1 MINFRSLRVKGFKSF
16 VEPTEIVIENGL
28 TGIVGPNG
36 CGKSN
41 LVEAFRFVMGELSP
55 KQMRGSELDD
65 VIFNGTSDRPA
76 WDIAEVTI
84 DLDNKLRKAP
94 SIFNQNDSIEVT
106 RRIWRGEGSEYRV
119 NGKEVRLKDVQLLFA
134 DAATGARSTSMVS
147 QGRIGAIISAKPE
160 QRRTLLEEAAGITGL
175 HSRRHEAELRLN
187 ATENN
192 LERVKDV
199 LKAQEEQLETLKK
212 QSKQAERYKYI
223 QKDITKARARLF
235 YKKWQEEKDKLDE
248 MNNKMSSQNEVVNDQ
263 THIVAQINT
272 EYEKVQQTL
281 PDLRLEEGR
290 IASELQKNTIN
301 LDNQEKEIERANS
314 AVEEIQVRIEQI
326 KNDTERERFLY
337 KDADLNLERVKEEKS
352 ILLKQQGDL
361 FLQNEEGDDN
371 QTIDTGKKNNNPII
385 DFIDFEDGL
394 ENAVAAVFS
403 DELIASIDETQSRFW
418 RTMEIVD
425 STFEQGVTKF
435 SSLIKAPDN
444 LKKKLEFVGL
454 IENKSNVLDLQ
465 KNLKSGQILVSRQG
479 EIWRWDGYV
488 SMGKQ
493 NTSTKAILD
502 QLKNRRIKQLSIE
515 EKQWNDISVR
525 AKQRIEELENREKRL
540 TNELLELKSVP
551 GDISNEKSRL
561 QNLINENKQIYEQI
575 SNQLMLT
582 EKNSNEVNKK
592 LKLEEIKLN
601 ELREERIRI
610 EGSINTINEAIKLLT
625 TQVKERLNVTL
636 EDLYQISEI
645 NVNKT
650 LGNVDDLEK
659 KLERLIAE
667 QERLGGVNLLA
678 EQEAKDLQNKVD
690 IIKKDQS
697 DLLSAISKLREAI
710 DSLNTEGRQRLLA
723 AYGVVNENFQ
733 KLFTRLFGGG
743 KAYLKFTDESDPLH
757 AGLDIFASPPGKKLQ
772 NLNLLSGGEQALT
785 ALSLL
790 FAVFLSNPAPIC
802 VLDEVD
808 APLDDTNVDRFCSL
822 VEEIA
827 KTSSTKFLVITH
839 HRMTMARVNRLFGVT
854 MPEKGISQLVSV
866 DLEKAIEI
874 KEQDN
879 KDGL

>member
-1 MINFRSLRVKGFKSF
+1 MINFRTLKVKGFKSF
-16 VEPTEIVIENGL
+16 VEPIEIQIEKGL

-65 VIFNGTSDRPA
+65 VIFNGTDDRPA

-84 DLDNKLRKAP
+84 NLDNKERKAP
-94 SIFNQNDSIEVT
+94 SIFNESDAIEVT

-147 QGRIGAIISAKPE
+147 QGRVSAIISAKPE

-199 LKAQEEQLETLKK
+199 LKAQDEQLTILKK

-235 YKKWQEEKDKLDE
+235 YKKWIDEKDKLKKTDE
-248 MNNKMSSQNEVVNDQ
+248 KIQIENELVNNQ
-263 THIVAQINT
+263 TQIVAKLNV
-272 EYEKVQQTL
+272 EYEKVQEAL
-281 PDLRLEEGR
+281 PNLRQDENKVS
-290 IASELQKNTIN
+290 SELQKYSIN
-301 LDNQEKEIERANS
+301 LENQEKEIERANI
-314 AVEEIQVRIEQI
+314 AVDEIKVRIEQI
-326 KNDTERERFLY
+326 KNDIDREKFLY
-337 KDADLNLERVKEEKS
+337 DDANENLDRVREEKS
-352 ILLKQQGDL
+352 VLLKQQGDL
-361 FLQNEEGDDN
+361 FLQPEDQRNDE
-371 QTIDTGKKNNNPII
+371 ISSSKKNNNPII
-385 DFIDFEDGL
+385 DYIDFEDGL
-394 ENAVAAVFS
+394 EQAIAAVFS
-403 DELIASIDETQSRFW
+403 DELIASIDEEQTSFW
-418 RTMEIVD
+418 RKLD
-425 STFEQGVTKF
+425 SEESNFEPQITKF
-435 SSLIKAPDN
+435 SSIISAPDN
-444 LKKKLEFVGL
+444 LKKKLEFIGL
-454 IENKSNVLDLQ
+454 VENKENILNIQ
-465 KNLKSGQILVSRQG
+465 NNLKPGQVLVSKMG

-488 SMGKQ
+488 SKGKQ
-493 NTSTKAILD
+493 NNSTRAILD
-502 QLKNRRIKQLSIE
+502 QLKNRRIKQLSNE
-515 EKQWNDISVR
+515 ERQWDDISKK
-525 AKQRIEELENREKRL
+525 ANQRMEELRKREKTL
-540 TNELLELKSVP
+540 ELDLSNLKSVP
-551 GDISNEKSRL
+551 NDVSNQKL
-561 QNLINENKQIYEQI
+561 QIQNKIEENKKNYEKIANELRQ
-575 SNQLMLT
+575 T
-582 EKNSNEVNKK
+582 EQNSNEINKK

-601 ELREERIRI
+601 EFREERIRT
-610 EGSINTINEAIKLLT
+610 EGQINTINEAVKLLS
-625 TQVKERLNVTL
+625 TQVKERLNVEL
-636 EDLYQISEI
+636 DNLYSVGEI
-645 NVNKT
+645 DANKL
-650 LGNVDDLEK
+650 LGNTDELEK

-678 EQEAKDLQNKVD
+678 EQEAKELEEKVNS
-690 IIKKDQS
+690 IKKDQS

-723 AYGVVNENFQ
+723 AYGIVNENFQ

-743 KAYLKFTDESDPLH
+743 KAYLKFTDETDPLQ
-757 AGLDIFASPPGKKLQ
+757 AGLEIFASPPGKKLQ

-866 DLEKAIEI
+866 DLEKAIQI
-874 KEQDN
+874 KEPDSKN
-879 KDGL
+879 EL

>member
-1 MINFRSLRVKGFKSF
+1 MINFRTLKVKGFKSF
-16 VEPTEIVIENGL
+16 VEPTEIHIENGL

-84 DLDNKLRKAP
+84 DLDNKDRMAP
-94 SIFNQNDSIEVT
+94 SIFNESDVIEVT

-147 QGRIGAIISAKPE
+147 QGRVGAIISAKPE

-199 LKAQEEQLETLKK
+199 LKAQDEQLVTLKK

-235 YKKWQEEKDKLDE
+235 YKKWIDEKEKLRE
-248 MNNKMSSQNEVVNDQ
+248 SNEKINVETNLVNDQ
-263 THIVAQINT
+263 THIVAQLNT
-272 EYEKVQQTL
+272 EFEKIQESL
-281 PDLRLEEGR
+281 PNLRIEENKT
-290 IASELQKNTIN
+290 ASELQKNTIN
-301 LDNQEKEIERANS
+301 LENQEKEIERANI
-314 AVEEIQVRIEQI
+314 ALDETKVRIEQI
-326 KNDTERERFLY
+326 KNDISREKFLY
-337 KDADLNLERVKEEKS
+337 DDAKQNLERVKEEKS
-352 ILLKQQGDL
+352 VLLRQQGDL
-361 FLQNEEGDDN
+361 FIQSEDK
-371 QTIDTGKKNNNPII
+371 IDEDKLITKQNNNPII
-385 DFIDFEDGL
+385 DYIDFEDGL
-394 ENAVAAVFS
+394 EQAVAAVFS
-403 DELIASIDETQSRFW
+403 DELIASIDQEQISFW
-418 RTMEIVD
+418 RKLDLIQ
-425 STFEQGVTKF
+425 STFTEEVVKF
-435 SSLIKAPDN
+435 SNLIKAPEN
-444 LKKKLEFVGL
+444 LHKKLEFVGL
-454 IENKSNVLDLQ
+454 VENKQNVLELQ
-465 KNLKSGQILVSRQG
+465 KELKPGQILVSRLG

-488 SMGKQ
+488 SKGKQ
-493 NTSTKAILD
+493 NNSTKAILD
-502 QLKNRRIKQLSIE
+502 QLKNRRIKQLSAE
-515 EKQWNDISVR
+515 EKQWNDISDK
-525 AKQRIEELENREKRL
+525 ANQRIEELNNREKSL
-540 TNELLELKSVP
+540 IQELSNLKLVP
-551 GDISNEKSRL
+551 DNVSNEKIKI
-561 QNLINENKQIYEQI
+561 QKLINANKDIYENIAGKLRETENK
-575 SNQLMLT
+575 
-582 EKNSNEVNKK
+582 SNEINKK
-592 LKLEEIKLN
+592 LKLEEVKLN
-601 ELREERIRI
+601 ELREERIRT
-610 EGSINTINEAIKLLT
+610 EGHINTINEAIKLLS
-625 TQVKERLNVTL
+625 TQVKERLSIGL
-636 EDLYQISEI
+636 DDLYNVGEI
-645 NVNKT
+645 NPNKS
-650 LGNVDDLEK
+650 LGNIDELER
-659 KLERLIAE
+659 KLERLVSE

-678 EQEAKDLQNKVD
+678 EEEAKELQEKLN

-697 DLLSAISKLREAI
+697 DLISAISKLREAI

-723 AYGVVNENFQ
+723 AYGIVNENFQ

-743 KAYLKFTDESDPLH
+743 KAHLKFTDETDPLQ
-757 AGLDIFASPPGKKLQ
+757 AGLEIFASPPGKKLQ

-854 MPEKGISQLVSV
+854 MPEKGVSQLVSV
-866 DLEKAIEI
+866 DLEKAIAI
-874 KEQDN
+874 KEQDIRN
-879 KDGL
+879 EL